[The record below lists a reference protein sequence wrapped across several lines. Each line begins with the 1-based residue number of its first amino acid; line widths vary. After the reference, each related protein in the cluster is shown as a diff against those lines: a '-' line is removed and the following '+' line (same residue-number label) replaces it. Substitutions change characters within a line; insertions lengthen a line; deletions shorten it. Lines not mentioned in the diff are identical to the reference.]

1 MSDKERLPDS
11 NKKVGDP
18 KKFEKVKEKPTV
30 KSVVDFKLTSPVQE
44 KSPEQVTD
52 VKDQSNEALLAQPM
66 KKSEKKTQAVKETC
80 VKTVIQGSP
89 GGEETKIR
97 STFQMETCSPSVGA
111 HEDVKTSP
119 LTPDS
124 LFIAH
129 EIKATFEQQQEKPTK
144 ESVVPSGMTP
154 QKSADPKIAQHG
166 KGGQRAKENGNIT
179 FEVKEFKQEPKEE
192 LNMSGEL
199 EKCHLK
205 KGDKVREKKAPVD
218 EQVAKDS
225 PKDRK
230 PIEELK
236 TDKTQTRKEKEK
248 PEKKVADKKQ
258 PEKTPTQPGVTGMDR
273 TKKPVEPSGKD
284 KKHQEATEKIPNIP
298 LPDEEICQTLNE
310 TKQKDGSKIDHVLP
324 CENVNKKHPEKDN
337 EVPRDVLSHKHVSKR
352 GKQLVEKTI
361 KDTTIDKNKNEED
374 KQKETPERKKEL
386 AIQEKKP
393 SDGLLAKPRKDERMN
408 RKEIQ
413 EEKTIET
420 LERDSDKNESGKRAK
435 PEIKAKGGNNEIAEK
450 KKGEEQQKKKSNE
463 ENNEQSEKDN
473 NYYHSTDATVGKKY
487 KEEHNKQRKTD
498 QKSPIVGDGSEQK
511 KEISVKDDKKKD
523 DEKLDKKP
531 TEIPVM
537 REIQD
542 EIKDK
547 EPLEKE
553 KEKGKKLLE
562 TITSSVGDRIREP
575 WDNKPEKQCVSQ
587 PHGNNKE
594 TNKPIEK
601 VELTSIIK
609 HKDELKGNTKKEEAV
624 SRIQNIKGD
633 DLGLLKPTNP
643 ALPKQRRD
651 TESSDDV
658 QGEQKKSKRNRK
670 KKNKRGKEQ
679 EQMDKPLENKEV
691 ILQELKEKEVQK
703 KTGEPKKKEEKPQ
716 KTDQVKKPTLVAES
730 LRIYSEDEPSRE
742 RPTTRPKEKSSSKS
756 ETTSFLTVGYGQD
769 RSRSRS
775 RSRSRDVIKVS
786 VRGDL
791 IPQEELDKIDRKMAE
806 KKTKAL
812 AKAEEKRKSDVV
824 PTMVVEKEVKIV
836 VDEGKFKKEDRM
848 QPTKPDQLKISE
860 PKILLTTETNKTVI
874 KVDESELN
882 HNLPIIEQKQI
893 QKEPT
898 LPKEHKK
905 GEKKPEDTKRN
916 KKPEHKTVII
926 EKTDPA
932 QNLDKDVAVDQR
944 ESVTIVTEIKG
955 AIQKRPLKANE
966 EQIDEKQNK
975 IVTDKS
981 MDKKGDT
988 KKPKHQQKVS
998 EGEVQKKKQEVAKPE
1013 DKASEL
1019 TNEVNKIKEVVK
1031 ESVLTIKSDTTTEEQ
1046 EIKSK
1051 DDLKKLTEQQQKLQK
1066 NEKGKPEISESI
1078 QKDKHKG
1085 NNYVEVTQF
1094 ITSEKSE
1101 SVKHQEPKEKTSEQ
1115 KESYEVEFE
1124 KLNDKKQSGKR
1135 NKKEHIKDEPKDGK
1149 PVVGVRVE
1157 TKSILTETITKQKDV
1172 PKDSKKCHSELVPPE
1187 KGAVS
1192 KSEKEV
1198 TGTEA
1203 TKPKKTEYPDDK
1215 KTEKQ
1220 LQKDSKPFDKSSND
1234 EIPKVTPE
1242 EKKLKDDQQK
1252 IPSLPADLSE
1262 SSGDEGTSMRIRKP
1276 GKSVRVKTVTAHFSN
1291 SPEEMKNV
1299 SQIFLDAER
1308 TPPIDKYA
1316 GIRTITFTDVA
1327 ELDQPIET
1335 PQKSQ
1340 TISVVTVG
1348 GLDEPNVKEGKRKIE
1363 DPAES
1368 VVKQT
1373 ELLKAVKEKA
1383 DKPQNEKD
1391 TEGIKKSPTDKP
1403 KEKGAPEISEKPV
1416 EPGKK
1421 SKEKKSPELVD
1432 STHQKKTSDNTEK
1445 PVDINIAELENQVK
1459 KPSEVDSK
1467 VYQKDGKS
1475 NGSVPLEEPK
1485 KSREKVEKNKKTQCE
1500 PQRAS
1505 GKNISEPKSHEESE
1519 NTELRTGKNKD
1530 KQTLH
1535 VCDEPKQK
1543 LTKEN
1548 RTIKG
1553 AEEQNE
1559 KDDKA
1564 KDTKSLNSVSVLI
1577 DKKALLDTEKPRQKG
1592 GKPKD
1597 IKVCEKTP
1605 KSLESEGD
1613 MTISF
1618 IEAEKAYHNEL
1629 SKVPVGQEEVSKA
1642 TTDGTYKKDKSK
1654 EKLAEPS
1661 GKPHDKIPVEILE
1674 KRKDKKAQRG
1684 ALNLEEKSEKFDD
1697 VKSQILNQ
1705 KEVTQ
1710 PKDKKTPDVV
1720 EELGEKPGCIDKRKD
1735 IKHNDAQQ
1743 KTYEKVEKQ
1752 KDKTSAVVL
1761 EKQKEKGDFPL
1772 DRGGLV
1778 KKEKQPTKECK
1789 TEEKN
1794 TLEKTDETEKP
1805 EHKKVSEVGQKPQ
1818 LKEGKSKNK
1827 KDLETITKPDEKDK
1841 SSLVATKTKQPS
1853 DDDKKEQP
1861 SLVETPMQMTQQPT
1875 RKTVD
1880 ITLSFIEAE
1889 KNHHQKENTE
1899 KPSVAQ
1905 LEDTKPPAQQQKS
1918 ETHKIKE
1925 EKAEKSDKSKDNAT
1939 QKQEKPVKPDKS
1951 SEVPDKFAEIPK
1963 NSEILEKINPKVDK
1977 RKRQKSPLSVDKS
1990 NHEKSPNTK
1999 KISEKVPEVVAFME
2013 GEDTHQKEQP
2023 QEKVGDENVEKF
2035 PEKDSEKVERR
2046 KEENIK
2052 TSQQKADKVKEKKA
2066 RESTDTLF
2074 VLKAP
2079 ENVDKFEKH
2088 KVKKNIEPVDE
2099 LQNEKIQVREISQGE
2114 ADTPKVTTAEEAV
2127 TTGKEKIERSKG
2139 KKGEESLDNS
2149 INKRVPESKG
2159 KPREPSQTD
2168 DMPGKGTSKQK
2179 DKISQG
2185 IKEVAQEKID
2195 KSVDKASP
2203 GVVEKS
2209 QEKADK
2215 RKEKGKDKKEKVKDK
2230 KADQTLESQ
2239 KVSSTTFILQERPK
2253 EVKGLPAINTKLE
2266 LLEAEDKKEI
2276 SKDNSIEETSAKVN
2290 EIESDTSGKKSKNKA
2305 EEKSPA
2311 EEKAPK
2317 QKKENENPKGKQPES
2332 GDDTKSIDKQRN
2344 LKEYAVN
2351 IEEKQS
2357 EIKPERRLEAGDRLD
2372 GQEKNIPADENETKP
2387 RDLKH
2392 SEAMIREPKKPEENS
2407 SLTQM
2412 KPIIEVEH
2420 RDKPKE
2426 IADKKTH
2433 SRQPET
2439 QDKEILKLVSDQT
2452 PELSKGLSKK
2462 VPTEFYEE
2470 IRVPSEVTWSY
2481 PNSTREKRMGMRS
2494 EEKPGVVKVITSGTT
2509 INCQAQDKSPKK
2521 EEYDD
2526 GKTSDIKEPVE
2537 RRLSVSEMIK
2547 KLETDKGNATA
2558 DKPADS
2564 DASENVIFGSVKERH
2579 RGPRKIIDL
2588 QAKER
2593 NVEEPSKEVD
2603 GTKRITPAINL
2614 SSKLYANLWP
2624 EYVIYKDAER
2634 VWEER
2639 KTSKPKTVQIEQK
2652 QSKEFQPSAPPLDI
2666 FDSKTYVIKPPTTW
2680 DGVKTQSNP
2689 PVLQVT
2695 QDIPIFEIVEAP
2707 SEVSEKPGSGGGG
2720 LLGAPPLRRG
2730 RSRSRSR
2737 TRCKKESPEKSNLT
2751 LEVGTPRG
2759 RSRSRS
2765 RGDVVKVSVR
2775 GDLVPMDV
2783 LKQIADKEATKAEK
2797 KAKEKQ
2803 QKMELAPVQRPKE
2816 PVKPENVNKVSEEPK
2831 FTDQK
2836 VSVAQPKMKKKT
2848 EKDSQEKR
2856 VEKTAVVTQEISHS
2870 LSTCTPDGKESEA
2883 KDKKPKKAKEPDEK
2897 KLEEPTEVKLIPT
2910 EEKDSKQRAEAKEK
2924 SPKPEELKTIP
2935 VHLSP
2940 AKDIKPE
2947 SKKDSPPVVR
2957 NRTPKVIEDSL
2968 ESPKA
2973 SASSNDIN
2981 YVKSSESKEPKHP
2994 VGDLPSNLNKDET
3007 FWSDKWQYNDAENA
3021 HRANQRGTKSKPEV
3035 EKYIRP
3041 DDKDGDSD
3049 RKKDGSGGGYSGW
3062 RAPPKDSNTPDRK
3075 EETQKFSHP
3084 LPGGVGGWTA
3094 ENTYLSKSPDE
3105 TPRPSWRVE
3114 KLNKP
3119 VSETPSTTAMV
3130 KERTP
3135 VPDDKQQTK
3144 GSTLVTVAKVGAIC
3158 IIGASLW
3165 VAIGKLRNAF

>member
-66 KKSEKKTQAVKETC
+66 KISEKKTQAVKETC
-80 VKTVIQGSP
+80 VKTAIQGSP
-89 GGEETKIR
+89 EGEETKIR
-97 STFQMETCSPSVGA
+97 STFLMETCSPSVGA

-129 EIKATFEQQQEKPTK
+129 KIKATFEQQQEKPTK

-179 FEVKEFKQEPKEE
+179 FEVKGFKQEPKED

-199 EKCHLK
+199 EKCHPK
-205 KGDKVREKKAPVD
+205 KGDKVREKKTPID

-230 PIEELK
+230 PSEELK

-248 PEKKVADKKQ
+248 PERKVAERKQ

-273 TKKPVEPSGKD
+273 TKKPVEPSGR
-284 KKHQEATEKIPNIP
+284 HQEATEKIPYVP
-298 LPDEEICQTLNE
+298 LPDEEIAQTLTE
-310 TKQKDGSKIDHVLP
+310 TKPKDGSKIDRALP
-324 CENVNKKHPEKDN
+324 CENVNKKQPEKDN
-337 EVPRDVLSHKHVSKR
+337 EVPRDVLSHKHVSKK

-374 KQKETPERKKEL
+374 KQKETPKIKKEL

-393 SDGLLAKPRKDERMN
+393 SDGLVTKSRKDERMD

-420 LERDSDKNESGKRAK
+420 LARDSDKHESGKRAK

-450 KKGEEQQKKKSNE
+450 KKGEEQQKKKPNE
-463 ENNEQSEKDN
+463 ENNEQSENDN
-473 NYYHSTDATVGKKY
+473 NYYHTTDVTVDGKKC
-487 KEEHNKQRKTD
+487 KEEHNKQRKPD
-498 QKSPIVGDGSEQK
+498 QKSPIVEDGSEQK
-511 KEISVKDDKKKD
+511 KDKEISVKDDKKKD
-523 DEKLDKKP
+523 DEKPDKRP
-531 TEIPVM
+531 TEILVM

-562 TITSSVGDRIREP
+562 TITSSVGDRTREP
-575 WDNKPEKQCVSQ
+575 CKEKQCVSQ

-624 SRIQNIKGD
+624 SRIPNIKSD

-658 QGEQKKSKRNRK
+658 QGEQKKSKRSRK

-679 EQMDKPLENKEV
+679 EQMDKPLENKDV

-703 KTGEPKKKEEKPQ
+703 KTDEPKKKEEKPQ

-742 RPTTRPKEKSSSKS
+742 RPTTRPKEKSSGKS

-824 PTMVVEKEVKIV
+824 PTMVAEKEVKIV
-836 VDEGKFKKEDRM
+836 VDGGKFKKEDRM
-848 QPTKPDQLKISE
+848 QPTTPDQLKISE

-893 QKEPT
+893 QKEPI
-898 LPKEHKK
+898 LSKEHKK

-916 KKPEHKTVII
+916 KKPEHKTVVI

-932 QNLDKDVAVDQR
+932 LNLDKDVAVDQR

-955 AIQKRPLKANE
+955 VVQKRPLKGNE

-981 MDKKGDT
+981 MDKKGDI

-1019 TNEVNKIKEVVK
+1019 TKPNEVNKIKEVVK
-1031 ESVLTIKSDTTTEEQ
+1031 ESVLTIKSDITTEGQ

-1051 DDLKKLTEQQQKLQK
+1051 DDLKKLTEQQQKLQQ
-1066 NEKGKPEISESI
+1066 NEKGKPEINESVE
-1078 QKDKHKG
+1078 KDKLKG
-1085 NNYVEVTQF
+1085 KNYVEVTQF

-1115 KESYEVEFE
+1115 RESYEVEYE
-1124 KLNDKKQSGKR
+1124 KLNDKNQSGKR

-1149 PVVGVRVE
+1149 PVEGVRGE
-1157 TKSILTETITKQKDV
+1157 TKSILTERITKQKDV

-1187 KGAVS
+1187 KGEVS

-1203 TKPKKTEYPDDK
+1203 TKPKKTEYPDDR

-1242 EKKLKDDQQK
+1242 EMKLKDDQQK

-1262 SSGDEGTSMRIRKP
+1262 SSSDEGTSMRIRKT

-1291 SPEEMKNV
+1291 SPEEMKKV

-1308 TPPIDKYA
+1308 TPPIEKYA
-1316 GIRTITFTDVA
+1316 GIRTITFTDVV
-1327 ELDQPIET
+1327 ELDRPIET

-1340 TISVVTVG
+1340 TISVVTVA
-1348 GLDEPNVKEGKRKIE
+1348 GLHEPNVKEGKRKIE

-1383 DKPQNEKD
+1383 DNPQNEND
-1391 TEGIKKSPTDKP
+1391 IEGIKKSPTDKP
-1403 KEKGAPEISEKPV
+1403 KEKGAPEISEKLV

-1421 SKEKKSPELVD
+1421 SKDKKSPEFVD

-1445 PVDINIAELENQVK
+1445 PVDTNIAELENQIK

-1475 NGSVPLEEPK
+1475 NGSVPLEAPK
-1485 KSREKVEKNKKTQCE
+1485 KPREKVEKSKKTQCE

-1519 NTELRTGKNKD
+1519 NTELRTGKNQD

-1559 KDDKA
+1559 KDDKP
-1564 KDTKSLNSVSVLI
+1564 KDTKSLDSVSVHI

-1597 IKVCEKTP
+1597 IIVCEKTP

-1618 IEAEKAYHNEL
+1618 IEAEKTYHNEL
-1629 SKVPVGQEEVSKA
+1629 SKVPVDQEEVNKP
-1642 TTDGTYKKDKSK
+1642 TIDGTYEKDKSK
-1654 EKLAEPS
+1654 EKPAEPS

-1684 ALNLEEKSEKFDD
+1684 ASNLEEKSGKCND

-1705 KEVTQ
+1705 IEVTQ
-1710 PKDKKTPDVV
+1710 PKNKKTPDVV
-1720 EELGEKPGCIDKRKD
+1720 EELEEKPGCIDKRKD
-1735 IKHNDAQQ
+1735 INHNDAQQ
-1743 KTYEKVEKQ
+1743 KTHEKVEKQ

-1778 KKEKQPTKECK
+1778 KKEKQPTKERK

-1805 EHKKVSEVGQKPQ
+1805 KHKKVSEVEQKPQ
-1818 LKEGKSKNK
+1818 PKEGKSKNK
-1827 KDLETITKPDEKDK
+1827 KDLETIMKPDEKDK

-1861 SLVETPMQMTQQPT
+1861 GLVETPMQVTQQPT

-1880 ITLSFIEAE
+1880 VTLSFIEAE
-1889 KNHHQKENTE
+1889 KNHHKKEYTE
-1899 KPSVAQ
+1899 KPSGVQ
-1905 LEDTKPPAQQQKS
+1905 LEDAKPLAQQQKS

-1925 EKAEKSDKSKDNAT
+1925 EKAGKSDKSKDNAT

-1963 NSEILEKINPKVDK
+1963 DSEILEKINPKVDK
-1977 RKRQKSPLSVDKS
+1977 RKRPKSPLPVDKS
-1990 NHEKSPNTK
+1990 KHEKAPNTK

-2013 GEDTHQKEQP
+2013 GEDTHQKEKP
-2023 QEKVGDENVEKF
+2023 QEKQDTAEVGDENVEKF
-2035 PEKDSEKVERR
+2035 PEKDSEKVERQR
-2046 KEENIK
+2046 EEHTK
-2052 TSQQKADKVKEKKA
+2052 TSLQKAGKVKEKKA
-2066 RESTDTLF
+2066 RESTDILV

-2079 ENVDKFEKH
+2079 ENVDKFEKP
-2088 KVKKNIEPVDE
+2088 KGKKNIEPVDE

-2114 ADTPKVTTAEEAV
+2114 ADTPKGTTAEEAV
-2127 TTGKEKIERSKG
+2127 TTGKEQIERSKG

-2149 INKRVPESKG
+2149 INKRVPASKG
-2159 KPREPSQTD
+2159 KPREASQTD

-2179 DKISQG
+2179 DKIPQG
-2185 IKEVAQEKID
+2185 VKEVAQEKID
-2195 KSVDKASP
+2195 KSVDKAPP

-2239 KVSSTTFILQERPK
+2239 KVSSTTLILHERPK

-2266 LLEAEDKKEI
+2266 LIEAEDKKEI

-2290 EIESDTSGKKSKNKA
+2290 EIESDTSGKKSKNKP
-2305 EEKSPA
+2305 EEKSPTK
-2311 EEKAPK
+2311 EKASK

-2332 GDDTKSIDKQRN
+2332 GDDAKSIDKQRN

-2351 IEEKQS
+2351 LEEKQS

-2392 SEAMIREPKKPEENS
+2392 SEAMIRESKKPEEKSN
-2407 SLTQM
+2407 LTQM
-2412 KPIIEVEH
+2412 KLIIEVEH
-2420 RDKPKE
+2420 HDKPKE

-2433 SRQPET
+2433 SRPPET
-2439 QDKEILKLVSDQT
+2439 QDKEILKLISDQT

-2470 IRVPSEVTWSY
+2470 IRVPSEVTWSS

-2509 INCQAQDKSPKK
+2509 INCQAQEKSPKK

-2558 DKPADS
+2558 DKPVDS

-2603 GTKRITPAINL
+2603 GTKRITPTINL

-2639 KTSKPKTVQIEQK
+2639 KTSKPKAVQIEQK

-2680 DGVKTQSNP
+2680 DGVNTQSNP
-2689 PVLQVT
+2689 SVLQVT
-2695 QDIPIFEIVEAP
+2695 QDVPIFEIVEAP
-2707 SEVSEKPGSGGGG
+2707 SEVSEKPGSGDGG

-2751 LEVGTPRG
+2751 LEVGTTRG

-2803 QKMELAPVQRPKE
+2803 QKMELAAVQRPKE

-2831 FTDQK
+2831 FTDQN
-2836 VSVAQPKMKKKT
+2836 VSVAQPKMKKKS

-2856 VEKTAVVTQEISHS
+2856 VEKTAVVT
-2870 LSTCTPDGKESEA
+2870 CTPDGKESVA

-2910 EEKDSKQRAEAKEK
+2910 EEKDSKHRAEAKEK

-2940 AKDIKPE
+2940 AKDSKPE
-2947 SKKDSPPVVR
+2947 SKRDGPPVVR
-2957 NRTPKVIEDSL
+2957 NRTPKFIEDSL
-2968 ESPKA
+2968 ESAKA
-2973 SASSNDIN
+2973 SASRNDIN
-2981 YVKSSESKEPKHP
+2981 YVQSSESKEPKHP

-3021 HRANQRGTKSKPEV
+3021 HRANQRGTKSEPEV

-3062 RAPPKDSNTPDRK
+3062 RAPPKDSNIPDRK

-3135 VPDDKQQTK
+3135 VPDDKQKTK